1 MSPMLRPCEPF
12 ADGSQYE
19 RVSVKRSRGQKH
31 IVMSELNVF
40 HMATTVI
47 GLAEVEARVQQWLTG
62 TP

>member
-19 RVSVKRSRGQKH
+19 RV
-31 IVMSELNVF
+31 IVMAELNVF